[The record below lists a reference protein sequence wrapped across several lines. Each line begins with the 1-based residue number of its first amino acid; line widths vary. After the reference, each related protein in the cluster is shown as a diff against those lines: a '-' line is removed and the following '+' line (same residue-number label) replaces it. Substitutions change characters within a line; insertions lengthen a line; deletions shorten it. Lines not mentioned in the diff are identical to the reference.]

1 MIMDINIE
9 MYIVGF
15 ITTFITCWVLY
26 IRSIKRSFATIK
38 ERKTYF
44 IDDIWGMF
52 CGFTLV
58 SLFSWITMIVIMI
71 ALLCIAIN
79 NFLKYII
86 NDTNFGKF
94 IIYNIF
100 K

>member
-1 MIMDINIE
+1 MDINIE
-9 MYIVGF
+9 MYIVGC

-26 IRSIKRSFATIK
+26 IHSIKRSFATIK
-38 ERKTYF
+38 ERKEEF
-44 IDDIWGMF
+44 IEGMF
-52 CGFTLV
+52 CGFTIV
-58 SLFSWITMIVIMI
+58 SLFSWITMVVIMI
-71 ALLCIAIN
+71 VLLCIAIN

-94 IIYNIF
+94 LIYKIL

>member
-1 MIMDINIE
+1 MSLE
-9 MYIVGF
+9 MYIVGC

-26 IRSIKRSFATIK
+26 IHSIKRSFATIK
-38 ERKTYF
+38 ERKAYF
-44 IDDIWGMF
+44 MDDIECIFFGIT
-52 CGFTLV
+52 GV
-58 SLFSWITMIVIMI
+58 SLFSWITVVVIMI

-94 IIYNIF
+94 LIYRIF

>member
-1 MIMDINIE
+1 MV
-9 MYIVGF
+9 MYISGC

-26 IRSIKRSFATIK
+26 IYNIKRSFATIK
-38 ERKTYF
+38 ERKAYF
-44 IDDIWGMF
+44 MDGIWCVFFGIT
-52 CGFTLV
+52 GV
-58 SLFSWITMIVIMI
+58 SIFSWITMAVIMI
-71 ALLCIAIN
+71 VLICIAIN

-94 IIYNIF
+94 IIYKIF

>member
-1 MIMDINIE
+1 MDMNIE
-9 MYIVGF
+9 MYIVGC
-15 ITTFITCWVLY
+15 ITTFITCRVLY
-26 IRSIKRSFATIK
+26 IHSIKRSFATIK
-38 ERKTYF
+38 ERKEEF

-52 CGFTLV
+52 CGFTIV
-58 SLFSWITMIVIMI
+58 SLFSWITMVVIMI
-71 ALLCIAIN
+71 VLLCIAIN

-94 IIYNIF
+94 LIYKIL

>member
-1 MIMDINIE
+1 MSLE
-9 MYIVGF
+9 MYIVGC

-26 IRSIKRSFATIK
+26 IHSIKRSFATIK
-38 ERKTYF
+38 ERKAQF

-58 SLFSWITMIVIMI
+58 SLFSWITMVVIMVV
-71 ALLCIAIN
+71 LLGIIIN
-79 NFLKYII
+79 KFLKFII

-94 IIYNIF
+94 LIF
-100 K
+100 KIFS

>member
-1 MIMDINIE
+1 MDMNIE
-9 MYIVGF
+9 MYIVGC

-26 IRSIKRSFATIK
+26 IHSIKRSFATIK
-38 ERKTYF
+38 ERKEEF

-52 CGFTLV
+52 CGFTIV
-58 SLFSWITMIVIMI
+58 SLFSWITMVVIMI
-71 ALLCIAIN
+71 VLLYIVIN

-94 IIYNIF
+94 LIYKIL